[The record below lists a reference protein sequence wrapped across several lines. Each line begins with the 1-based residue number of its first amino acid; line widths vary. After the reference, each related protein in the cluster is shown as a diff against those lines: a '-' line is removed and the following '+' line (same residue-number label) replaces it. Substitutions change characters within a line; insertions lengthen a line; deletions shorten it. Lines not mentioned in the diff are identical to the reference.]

1 MKKKAPAAGRT
12 DGRKPQPAKAPEPA
26 PPIPAVYAQTSR
38 RHKVMAAVQGD
49 DEFSVFS
56 VSPNARKKDPVEV
69 NPDARPR
76 EQKPGGGKVLRFFRG
91 FFGG

>member
-1 MKKKAPAAGRT
+1 MPQNVKQQGARPANP
-12 DGRKPQPAKAPEPA
+12 KQAKAPVSG
-26 PPIPAVYAQTSR
+26 PAVYAQTSR
-38 RHKVMAAVQGD
+38 MHKVMAAVQGD

-56 VSPNARKKDPVEV
+56 VSPTARQKDPVVV

-76 EQKPGGGKVLRFFRG
+76 EQTPGGGRLLRFFRG